1 MLTVSKKANNEKP
14 NENENHLLLNSRLY
28 VAINNICMTNDQL
41 TENIS
46 RT

>member
-1 MLTVSKKANNEKP
+1 MLTVSKKANNEKH
-14 NENENHLLLNSRLY
+14 NDKNHLLLNSTLY